1 MSFNSSGAAITVE
14 RLSKQYRIGHSNQE
28 TMLRERLASLARSV
42 IHRNQPREEDILWA
56 LRDVS
61 FSVERGEVIGI
72 VGRNGA
78 GKSTL
83 LKILSRITYPTSG
96 TIRVNGRV
104 ASLLEVGTGFHEE
117 LTGRENIYL
126 NGSILGMSKKEVER
140 KMDAIVEFSG
150 VERFLDTPIKRYSS
164 GMRLRLG
171 FAVAAHLD
179 PDLLIVDE
187 VLAVGDAAFQK
198 KCLNVM
204 QDLRGGGRTV
214 LFVSHNLAA
223 VENLCSRCIWIDAGE
238 VRMDGESRE
247 VIQAYMG
254 MMAGADNCALDLEN
268 VENRRGNGEVRYR
281 GLEFLSL
288 EGEPQ
293 KLIRAGDPVILR
305 FHYHAEKPVP
315 YPSFGFRLYT
325 ELGHAGDR
333 YQHLA
338 PWPRHSVD
346 RSRRWLSRPRNRLP
360 EPVAGP
366 LQPGA
371 LADRDQRSRARCGGE
386 WRDARSR
393 DGQHFRFG
401 KNHRQPLRH
410 RVFPAE
416 VGPSQTSRRGYAA
429 CRGRTGYEPLIMT
442 SASQPRVSILTP
454 VYNGGEFLAECIES
468 VLAQTHTN
476 WDYTIV
482 NNCST
487 DNTLEV
493 AERYAAADPRIRI
506 HNNETFLRAIPN
518 HSVAFGLISAES
530 KYAKM
535 VFSDDWLYPECV
547 ERMVEVAESY
557 PSVGIVGAYGLR
569 GTEVMWT
576 GLPYP
581 STVISGRDI
590 CRRLLIEH
598 LHVFGTATSHMIRSD
613 LVRARNSFYNESNL
627 HADMEVCVELL
638 KTCDFGFVHQVL
650 TFTREREESLT
661 TLTRTLN
668 TLGPRVF
675 A

>member
-1 MSFNSSGAAITVE
+1 
-14 RLSKQYRIGHSNQE
+14 
-28 TMLRERLASLARSV
+28 MLRERLASLARSV

-83 LKILSRITYPTSG
+83 LKILSSITYPTSG

-254 MMAGADNCALDLEN
+254 MMAGPDNCALDLEN
-268 VENRRGNGEVRYR
+268 VENRRGNGDVRYR

-325 ELGHAGDR
+325 ELGTLITDTSTWHHGLDIPLIEAGDGYLDLEIGCLNLLPAR
-333 YQHLA
+333 YNLA
-338 PWPRHSVD
+338 L
-346 RSRRWLSRPRNRLP
+346 WLTGIN
-360 EPVAGP
+360 
-366 LQPGA
+366 GA
-371 LADRDQRSRARCGGE
+371 VHDVVE
-386 WRDARSR
+386 
-393 DGQHFRFG
+393 
-401 KNHRQPLRH
+401 
-410 RVFPAE
+410 
-416 VGPSQTSRRGYAA
+416 
-429 CRGRTGYEPLIMT
+429 
-442 SASQPRVSILTP
+442 
-454 VYNGGEFLAECIES
+454 NG
-468 VLAQTHTN
+468 V
-476 WDYTIV
+476 
-482 NNCST
+482 
-487 DNTLEV
+487 TLEV
-493 AERYAAADPRIRI
+493 EMANIFDSGRTIDSRFGIVYFPQKWVLPKPADADRRPAAAA
-506 HNNETFLRAIPN
+506 L
-518 HSVAFGLISAES
+518 V
-530 KYAKM
+530 
-535 VFSDDWLYPECV
+535 
-547 ERMVEVAESY
+547 
-557 PSVGIVGAYGLR
+557 
-569 GTEVMWT
+569 
-576 GLPYP
+576 
-581 STVISGRDI
+581 
-590 CRRLLIEH
+590 
-598 LHVFGTATSHMIRSD
+598 TSHS
-613 LVRARNSFYNESNL
+613 
-627 HADMEVCVELL
+627 
-638 KTCDFGFVHQVL
+638 
-650 TFTREREESLT
+650 
-661 TLTRTLN
+661 
-668 TLGPRVF
+668 
-675 A
+675 

>member
-1 MSFNSSGAAITVE
+1 MSSNQAGPAITVE
-14 RLSKQYRIGHSNQE
+14 RLTKQYRIGHSNQE
-28 TMLRERLASLARSV
+28 TMLRERLANLARAMV
-42 IHRNQPREEDILWA
+42 FRKQPHEEDILWA

-96 TIRVNGRV
+96 TMRVNGRV

-254 MMAGADNCALDLEN
+254 MMAGADNCSLDLEN
-268 VENRRGNGEVRYR
+268 VENRRGNGDVRYR

-293 KLIRAGDPVILR
+293 KLIRAGDPVIMR
-305 FHYHAEKPVP
+305 FHYHAPKPVP

-325 ELGHAGDR
+325 ELGTLVTDTSTWHHGLDIPLIEAGDGYLDLEISCLNLLPAR
-333 YQHLA
+333 YNMAL
-338 PWPRHSVD
+338 
-346 RSRRWLSRPRNRLP
+346 WL
-360 EPVAGP
+360 
-366 LQPGA
+366 
-371 LADRDQRSRARCGGE
+371 
-386 WRDARSR
+386 
-393 DGQHFRFG
+393 
-401 KNHRQPLRH
+401 
-410 RVFPAE
+410 
-416 VGPSQTSRRGYAA
+416 
-429 CRGRTGYEPLIMT
+429 TGI
-442 SASQPRVSILTP
+442 
-454 VYNGGEFLAECIES
+454 NGMVHDVVEHG
-468 VLAQTHTN
+468 V
-476 WDYTIV
+476 
-482 NNCST
+482 
-487 DNTLEV
+487 TLEV
-493 AERYAAADPRIRI
+493 EMANIFDSGRTIDSR
-506 HNNETFLRAIPN
+506 F
-518 HSVAFGLISAES
+518 
-530 KYAKM
+530 
-535 VFSDDWLYPECV
+535 
-547 ERMVEVAESY
+547 
-557 PSVGIVGAYGLR
+557 GIVYFPQKWVFPKPVDRDLQPA
-569 GTEVMWT
+569 GTLV
-576 GLPYP
+576 
-581 STVISGRDI
+581 
-590 CRRLLIEH
+590 
-598 LHVFGTATSHMIRSD
+598 TSR
-613 LVRARNSFYNESNL
+613 
-627 HADMEVCVELL
+627 
-638 KTCDFGFVHQVL
+638 
-650 TFTREREESLT
+650 
-661 TLTRTLN
+661 
-668 TLGPRVF
+668 P
-675 A
+675 